1 MRFRLLD
8 LLAFL
13 RLAME
18 HIPLKRLMD
27 LWPFPKWTDAEE
39 VRHWALRVL
48 AIADEFAIKTTTQI
62 DDFLVNTVRKIAAS
76 REAWVA
82 VYGLIVDLADG
93 NDAALVAEPDNE
105 RIKLVS
111 DKAGIDPVSLIMLIQ
126 AAIQLIQWWRNR
138 NRAEPVTENID

>member
-1 MRFRLLD
+1 MRFRILD
-8 LLAFL
+8 LIAFL

-18 HIPLKRLMD
+18 HIPVKRLMD

-39 VRHWALRVL
+39 VRHWVLRLL
-48 AIADEFAIKTTTQI
+48 AIADEFADKTTTQI
-62 DDFLVNTVRKIAAS
+62 DDFLVDIVRKIAAS

-82 VYGLIVDLADG
+82 VYGLIVDLVDG

-126 AAIQLIQWWRNR
+126 AVIQLIKWWRNR
-138 NRAEPVTENID
+138 NK